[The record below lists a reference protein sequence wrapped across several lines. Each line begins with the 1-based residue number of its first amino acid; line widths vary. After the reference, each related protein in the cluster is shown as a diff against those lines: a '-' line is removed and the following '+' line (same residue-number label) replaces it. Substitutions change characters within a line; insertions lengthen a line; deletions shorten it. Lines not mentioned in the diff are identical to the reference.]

1 MEAKHVVAGL
11 TMLSLLLAQAYL
23 LPQRRGVVGGPTW
36 LMAGAPAGTSARSAN
51 RRRAPAGA
59 VIYDLRASSTLHA
72 PGPATN
78 R

>member
-11 TMLSLLLAQAYL
+11 AMLSLLLAQAYL
-23 LPQRRGVVGGPTW
+23 LPQRRGAVGGPTW
-36 LMAGAPAGTSARSAN
+36 LMAGAPAGASARGMSH
-51 RRRAPAGA
+51 RAPASA

-72 PGPATN
+72 PGPTTN